1 MTRVELNWDNNT
13 FKAFDVD
20 YIVQDNHFRPYTI
33 SDDCTGTF
41 NPRVANGNYYGCTV
55 EFDDNDLPE
64 DWEKIEEEAGFHVR
78 RGFFGKS
85 CEHSDTTEN

>member
-1 MTRVELNWDNNT
+1 MTKVELNWDNNT
-13 FKAFDVD
+13 FRALDVD
-20 YIVQDNHFRPYTI
+20 YIVEDEPGKPYTI

-64 DWEKIEEEAGFHVR
+64 NWEKIEQEVISQVMLEYR
-78 RGFFGKS
+78 
-85 CEHSDTTEN
+85 